1 MKKILILFS
10 FLLIFS
16 SGFGQ
21 THFGAP
27 EVDPIV
33 IQSKFV
39 DWSAYQNK
47 NIMLSRDFVAV
58 DATSQ
63 VITKDAFL
71 NALTTGN
78 YIPIRLQSTDSL
90 YYYQLFAIAPTSDTS
105 IKATIAQLA
114 FDEYEHFKMEG
125 KPFPSF
131 NFVDLNGNR
140 VTNATMKGKLV
151 VIKCWY
157 IHCPACI
164 KEFPFVNALVE
175 RYKDRNDILFVS
187 FAEDTPE
194 QLKAFLAKK
203 PLSYL
208 VIPDMKIYMNETLHL
223 NSFPTHFILDKEG
236 YIAKV
241 LLNYESLEVAL
252 QQASGLKK

>member
-1 MKKILILFS
+1 MKKILILFL
-10 FLLIFS
+10 FLLLFS
-16 SGFGQ
+16 TGFGQ
-21 THFGAP
+21 IHFGAP
-27 EVDPIV
+27 EVDPGV
-33 IQSKFV
+33 IQSKFE
-39 DWSAYQNK
+39 DWSAYQSK
-47 NIMLSRDFVAV
+47 NIMLSRDFVALDV
-58 DATSQ
+58 ASQ

-71 NALTTGN
+71 NALTTGTF
-78 YIPIRLQSTDSL
+78 IPIRLQATDSL
-90 YYYQLFAIAPTSDTS
+90 YYYKLFAIAPTSDSS

-114 FDEYEHFKMEG
+114 FDEYAHFKMEG
-125 KPFPSF
+125 EPFPAF

-164 KEFPFVNALVE
+164 KEFPLVNDLVE
-175 RYKDRNDILFVS
+175 QYKNRNDILFVS
-187 FAEDTPE
+187 FAEDSAE

-203 PLSYL
+203 SLSYS

-252 QQASGLKK
+252 RQASGLKK

>member
-1 MKKILILFS
+1 MKKILILFL

-16 SGFGQ
+16 TGYGQ

-27 EVDPIV
+27 EVDPSV
-33 IQSKFV
+33 IQSNFE
-39 DWSAYQNK
+39 DWLAYQNK
-47 NIMLSRDFVAV
+47 NIMLSRDFVAL
-58 DATSQ
+58 DAASQ
-63 VITKDAFL
+63 VITKDTFL
-71 NALTTGN
+71 NALTTGAF
-78 YIPIRLQSTDSL
+78 IPIRLQSTDSL

-105 IKATIAQLA
+105 IKATISQTA

-125 KPFPSF
+125 EPFPAF

-164 KEFPFVNALVE
+164 KEFPLVNELVE
-175 RYKDRNDILFVS
+175 QYKNRNDILFVS
-187 FAEDTPE
+187 FAEDSAE

-203 PLSYL
+203 SLSYS
-208 VIPDMKIYMNETLHL
+208 VIPNMKIYMNETLHL
-223 NSFPTHFILDKEG
+223 NSFPTHFILDKQG
-236 YIAKV
+236 VIAKV

-252 QQASGLKK
+252 RQASGFKN

>member
-16 SGFGQ
+16 SDFGQ
-21 THFGAP
+21 IHFGAP
-27 EVDPIV
+27 EVDPSA

-58 DATSQ
+58 DAASQ

-78 YIPIRLQSTDSL
+78 YIPIRLLSTDSL

-164 KEFPFVNALVE
+164 KEFPFVNALVDQ
-175 RYKDRNDILFVS
+175 YKDRNDILFVS

-194 QLKAFLAKK
+194 QMNAFLAKK
-203 PLSYL
+203 PLSYS

-252 QQASGLKK
+252 RQASGLKK

>member
-27 EVDPIV
+27 AVDPSA
-33 IQSKFV
+33 IQTNFEN
-39 DWSAYQNK
+39 WLAYQNK

-58 DATSQ
+58 DAASQ

-90 YYYQLFAIAPTSDTS
+90 YYYKLFAIAPTSDTS
-105 IKATIAQLA
+105 IKATIAQLS

-140 VTNATMKGKLV
+140 ITNETMKGKLI

-164 KEFPFVNALVE
+164 KEFPLVNALEE
-175 RYKDRNDILFVS
+175 RYKNRSDILFVS
-187 FAEDTPE
+187 FAEDSPE

-203 PLSYL
+203 SLSYS

-223 NSFPTHFILDKEG
+223 NSFPTHFILNKEG

-241 LLNYESLEVAL
+241 LVNYDSLEVAL
-252 QQASGLKK
+252 YQASSLKK